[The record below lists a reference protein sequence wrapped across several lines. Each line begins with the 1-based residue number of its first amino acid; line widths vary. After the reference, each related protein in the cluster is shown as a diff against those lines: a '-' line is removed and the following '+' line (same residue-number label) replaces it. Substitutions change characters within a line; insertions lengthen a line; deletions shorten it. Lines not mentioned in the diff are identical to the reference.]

1 MQILSSR
8 IIEQTLLGVKLSQ
21 PKHAVQRGLELGKL
35 FVHRDGFNGETLGAI
50 GVANAFETVNRLVDL
65 AQTSVEI
72 AHGVRNCEVLGIS
85 FEDLF
90 VLSDGVRQF
99 ALLDEFF
106 RNTENLLF
114 IETKTKRH
122 MSADSGSGSPPTLE
136 RFLRKGSKD
145 GIDLLRS
152 EKTTRSWSSDK
163 GYCKA
168 RCSKPYGY

>member
-1 MQILSSR
+1 
-8 IIEQTLLGVKLSQ
+8 
-21 PKHAVQRGLELGKL
+21 
-35 FVHRDGFNGETLGAI
+35 
-50 GVANAFETVNRLVDL
+50 
-65 AQTSVEI
+65 
-72 AHGVRNCEVLGIS
+72 

-106 RNTENLLF
+106 RNTENFLL

-122 MSADSGSGSPPTLE
+122 MSADSGSGSSPTLE

-145 GIDLLRS
+145 GIDLLRAR
-152 EKTTRSWSSDK
+152 ETTRSWSSDK

-168 RCSKPYGY
+168 RYQKPYGY

>member
-1 MQILSSR
+1 MQILSPG
-8 IIEQTLLGVKLSQ
+8 IVEQTLLRVKLSQ
-21 PKHAVQRGLELGKL
+21 PKHAVQRGLKLGELL
-35 FVHRDGFNGETLGAI
+35 VHGDGFDSEALGGV

-65 AQTSVEI
+65 AQASVEV
-72 AHGVRNCEVLGIS
+72 AHGVRNGEVLGIS

-106 RNTENLLF
+106 RNTENFLL

-152 EKTTRSWSSDK
+152 
-163 GYCKA
+163 A
-168 RCSKPYGY
+168 RGHPKIVVRQRLL